1 MPSIIIAPQPEA
13 VNAGAQVLRAG
24 GNAIDAAVTTAF
36 VQGVVDPHQNGLGG
50 YLLAQIDPAGDGHP
64 IVIDAPARAGA
75 KVTPDVFEKDVI
87 GLSPTGW
94 GFAVNG
100 RRNSVGY
107 ESICTPGTVR
117 ALAQILERWGTISW
131 EQAIAPAV
139 EVAENGYVV
148 HNALAWAFR
157 LRLKSQAETS
167 WIELIETNA
176 EARRVYLKADGAVP
190 DMGETIRNPD
200 YAATLRHLARHGAED
215 FYQGEL
221 AQRLSADLAAN
232 GSFVTADDL
241 KNYQPDEMQ
250 PLTGTY
256 RGYTITTSQSPHGGP
271 TVLEILNILE
281 GYDLGA
287 MEHNSPDYIYR
298 VAMAMKAAFADRNS
312 ALGDPGFVP
321 IPLDTITSKAR
332 GEYWRGKIDGG
343 EPIQSTLNAASPGT
357 THVTVVDSQ
366 GMCVALTNSL
376 GSSSGVITPGTGF
389 MWNNSMINFYPYPGH
404 PNSIAPGKARTTG
417 MAPTILYR
425 DGKPV
430 AVIGAPG
437 GNRIITSTVTTILNL
452 VDFGMS
458 VHEAVLAP
466 RFDCQGE
473 TIYTHRRIPEF
484 VLAEVRKKHPIQSLF
499 TSYGELGLVQAAV
512 LDEKSGRWTGASD
525 VGGQGIAQIVR

>member
-1 MPSIIIAPQPEA
+1 MPSLIVAPQPEA
-13 VNAGAQVLRAG
+13 VNAGAEVLRAG
-24 GNAIDAAVTTAF
+24 GNAVDAAVTTAF
-36 VQGVVDPHQNGLGG
+36 VQGVVDPHQCGIGG

-64 IVIDAPARAGA
+64 IVIDAPGRAGA

-94 GFAVNG
+94 GFAVKG

-117 ALAQILERWGTISW
+117 SLAQILARWGTISW

-139 EVAENGYVV
+139 EIAEKGYVV

-157 LRLKSQAETS
+157 LRLKSASETS
-167 WIELIETNA
+167 WIELVELNE
-176 EARRVYLKADGAVP
+176 EARRVYLKADGTP
-190 DMGETIRNPD
+190 PELGETIRNPD
-200 YAATLRHLARHGAED
+200 YAATLRHLAKHGAED

-250 PLTGTY
+250 PLSGTY

-271 TVLEILNILE
+271 TILEILNILE

-287 MEHNSPDYIYR
+287 MTHNSPDYIYR
-298 VAMAMKAAFADRNS
+298 VSMAMKAAFADRNS
-312 ALGDPGFVP
+312 ALGDMAFAS
-321 IPLDTITSKAR
+321 IPVDTIISKER
-332 GEYWRGKIDGG
+332 GQYWREKIERG
-343 EPIQSTLNAASPGT
+343 EPIESTLGTPNPGT
-357 THVTVVDSQ
+357 THVTVIDAN
-366 GMCVALTNSL
+366 GMCAAITHSL

-389 MWNNSMINFYPYPGH
+389 MWNNSMINFYPFPGH

-430 AVIGAPG
+430 AVIAAPG
-437 GNRIITSTVTTILNL
+437 GNRIITSILTTILNL
-452 VDFGMS
+452 VDFGMG

-473 TIYTHRRIPEF
+473 TIYCHRRIPEF
-484 VLAEVRKKHPIQSLF
+484 VMAEVRKKHPIQALLV
-499 TSYGELGLVQAAV
+499 SYGELGLVQAAV
-512 LDEKSGRWTGASD
+512 REGEKWTGASD
-525 VGGQGIAQIVR
+525 VGGQGMAWVV